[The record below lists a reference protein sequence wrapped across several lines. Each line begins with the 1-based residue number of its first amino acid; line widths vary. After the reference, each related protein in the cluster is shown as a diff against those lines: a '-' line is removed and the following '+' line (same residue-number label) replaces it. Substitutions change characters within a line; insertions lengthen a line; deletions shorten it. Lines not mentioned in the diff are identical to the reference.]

1 MSFIRKILGG
11 TKSERDIS
19 GFKPQ
24 VDEINAIYATLED
37 QPLETLVGRLKEI
50 RQEVADER
58 EAVKQAAPES
68 PERDEEIYQAEQEV
82 LDRRLTEVFA
92 IVKEACRR
100 LMGKEFKVLGLPMV
114 WDMIPFDVQLL
125 GAIVLYKGRIAE
137 MKTGEGKTLVATM
150 PMVLNALTGR
160 GVHLITVN
168 EYLAQRDSQW
178 MGQIYELLGLSV
190 GCILNQM
197 SPEERRQVY
206 ACDITYGT
214 NNEFGFDYLRDNMS
228 VNPEDQV
235 QRGHVYAIVDEVD
248 SVLVDE
254 ARTPLIISGQ
264 VDSPIDARYTEVKP
278 KVQQLIRSQ
287 TNLVN
292 SLVAEAEKEWEKEEY
307 PAATKLLIASRGMP
321 KNRKLMKMFQET
333 GVQTAMRSVENNYMR
348 EKKLHE
354 LDEELYFFVDE
365 KSHIIDLTDKGRVHI
380 SPDNPDAFVI
390 PDLGEAF
397 HAIDNDSSLSSE
409 QRLQKKAEIQ
419 ELHSERSNTIHHI
432 SQLLRAYALYEK
444 DVEYVVQ
451 DGKVLI
457 VDEFTGRIL
466 PGRRYSDG
474 LHQALE
480 AKEGVVIEKETQ
492 TIATITI
499 QNYFRMYE
507 KLAGMTGTA
516 ATEAQEFEQIYK
528 LEVTVI
534 PTHEQVI
541 RLDNDDLVYKTTREK
556 YNAILG
562 EIEERHRK
570 GQPILVG
577 TVSVETSETL
587 SRMLKRRGIPHN
599 VLNAKQHQREAET
612 VLRAGQRGAVTL
624 ATNMAGRGTDIKLGE
639 GITGLGG
646 LHILGTERHES
657 RRIDLQLRGRSGR
670 QGDPGSSVFFLSLE
684 DDLMRLFSSERIAR
698 LMDRM
703 GLPEGEVI
711 THRFVTKSIERAQKR
726 MESRNFGIRKHLL
739 EYDDVM
745 NRQREIIYDRRNY
758 ALHGLDLVPEVEEM
772 ISELTD
778 SLLQSDTAA
787 TDGTIDFEALRHELG
802 NTLLLDFQ
810 VEGGIDGDLDVVKKS
825 IQEQA
830 MGQYTFKRSLAD
842 PEAFAHFE
850 RYIILRTVDEKW
862 QQHLYSMDQL
872 REGINLR
879 AYGQKDPLLEYK
891 RESSDI
897 FIEMLDDIN
906 RATLRR
912 LFGVRIAGLE
922 ERRPQ
927 LQRVGRQLQT
937 SHAEAI
943 GMGFMAPS
951 QAAQQQPEGQPA
963 GAGIG
968 GAQVPPSGLSP
979 TGVPAQRKPIR
990 VGEKVGR
997 NDPCPCGSGKKYKKC
1012 HGA

>member
-1 MSFIRKILGG
+1 MSFFSKLLGG
-11 TKSERDIS
+11 TKSERDIRKF
-19 GFKPQ
+19 GPL
-24 VDEINAIYATLED
+24 VAEINQIYADLENRPMD
-37 QPLETLVGRLKEI
+37 YLTGRLAEI
-50 RQEVADER
+50 RQEIVDAR
-58 EAVKQAAPES
+58 EAVVQVMPDSA
-68 PERDEEIYQAEQEV
+68 ERDEETYKAEQET
-82 LDRRLTEVFA
+82 LDRRMTEVFA
-92 IVKEACRR
+92 IVKDACRR
-100 LMGKEFKVLGLPMV
+100 MIGQEFKVMGQAMT

-125 GAIVLYKGRIAE
+125 GAIVLHRGRISE
-137 MKTGEGKTLVATM
+137 MKTGEGKTLAATM
-150 PMVLNALTGR
+150 PVVLNALTGR
-160 GVHLITVN
+160 GVHIITVN
-168 EYLAQRDSQW
+168 DYLAERDSQW
-178 MGQIYELLGLSV
+178 MGQIYKTLGLTV

-197 SPEERRQVY
+197 TPEERREIY

-228 VNPEDQV
+228 VRPEDQV
-235 QRGHVYAIVDEVD
+235 QRGHTYAIVDEVD
-248 SVLVDE
+248 SVLIDE

-264 VDSPIDARYTEVKP
+264 VDNPTDTMYVELKP
-278 KVQQLIRSQ
+278 KVQQLVRTQ

-292 SLVAEAEKEWEKEEY
+292 QLVSEAEANWNTEEY
-307 PAATKLLIASRGMP
+307 EAATKLLIASRGMP

-333 GVQTAMRSVENNYMR
+333 GVKTAVRSVENDYMR

-365 KSHIIDLTDKGRVHI
+365 KSHIIDLTEQGREKI
-380 SPDNPDAFVI
+380 SPDNPEAFVI

-397 HAIDNDSSLSSE
+397 HAIENDDSLTTE
-409 QRLQKKAEIQ
+409 QQLVKKAEIQ
-419 ELHSERSNTIHHI
+419 EIHSERSNTIHHI

-474 LHQALE
+474 LHQSLE

-516 ATEAQEFEQIYK
+516 ATEAQEFAQIYK
-528 LEVTVI
+528 LEVTEI
-534 PTHEQVI
+534 PTNESIV
-541 RLDNDDLVYKTTREK
+541 RLDLEDRVYKTKREK
-556 YNAILG
+556 YNAILD
-562 EIEERHRK
+562 EIDERYRK
-570 GQPILVG
+570 GQPVLVG
-577 TVSVETSETL
+577 TISVEVSETI

-599 VLNAKQHQREAET
+599 VLNAKQHQREAEVVT
-612 VLRAGQRGAVTL
+612 RAGQKGAVTI

-639 GITGLGG
+639 GVTDLGG

-670 QGDPGSSVFFLSLE
+670 QGDPGSSVFFLCLE

-698 LMDRM
+698 VMDRM

-726 MESRNFGIRKHLL
+726 VEARNFGIRKHLL

-745 NRQREIIYDRRNY
+745 NQQREIVYDRRNF
-758 ALHGLDLVPEVEEM
+758 ALHGDELLPEIEKMVGELSESVVQSALTSGDGALDM
-772 ISELTD
+772 
-778 SLLQSDTAA
+778 
-787 TDGTIDFEALRHELG
+787 EALRHELMDV
-802 NTLLLDFQ
+802 LLLDYQ
-810 VEGGIDGDLDVVKKS
+810 VDEAAGGDFEKLQTS
-825 IQEQA
+825 IVPQA
-830 MGQYTFKRSLAD
+830 MALYNFKRSLAER
-842 PEAFAHFE
+842 EAFTHFE
-850 RYIILRTVDEKW
+850 RYVVLRTVDEKW

-879 AYGQKDPLLEYK
+879 AYGQKNPLLEYK
-891 RESSDI
+891 SEA
-897 FIEMLDDIN
+897 FEMFVEMLDDVS
-906 RATLRR
+906 RTTLRR

-922 ERRPQ
+922 EQRPQ
-927 LQRVGRQLQT
+927 LQSIGRQLQT
-937 SHAEAI
+937 SHAETANL
-943 GMGFMAPS
+943 GFQAPS
-951 QAAQQQPEGQPA
+951 APPQQQASPDGPGQPA
-963 GAGIG
+963 QPAIG
-968 GAQVPPSGLSP
+968 GAQLPPARRTP
-979 TGVPAQRKPIR
+979 VR
-990 VGEKVGR
+990 VTDKVGR

-1012 HGA
+1012 HGS

>member
-11 TKSERDIS
+11 TKSERDIRS
-19 GFKPQ
+19 FRPL
-24 VDEINAIYATLED
+24 VDEINATYATLEEK
-37 QPLETLVGRLKEI
+37 PPEYLVGRLKEI
-50 RQEVADER
+50 QQEVADAR
-58 EAVKQAAPES
+58 EAVKQAVPES
-68 PERDEEIYQAEQEV
+68 PERDEEIYQAEQDL
-82 LDRRLTEVFA
+82 LDQRLTEVFA
-92 IVKEACRR
+92 IVKDACRR
-100 LMGKEFKVLGLPMV
+100 LMGKEFKILGQAMV

-125 GAIVLYKGRIAE
+125 GAIILHKGRIAE
-137 MKTGEGKTLVATM
+137 MKTGEGKTLAATM
-150 PMVLNALTGR
+150 PVVLNALTGR
-160 GVHLITVN
+160 GVHIITVN
-168 EYLAQRDSQW
+168 DYLAERDSQW
-178 MGQIYELLGLSV
+178 MGEVYELLGLSV

-197 SPEERRQVY
+197 TPDERRLVY
-206 ACDITYGT
+206 GCDITYGT

-228 VNPEDQV
+228 VSPEDQV
-235 QRGHVYAIVDEVD
+235 QRGYVYGIVDEVD
-248 SVLVDE
+248 SVLIDE

-278 KVQQLIRSQ
+278 KVQQLIRTQ

-307 PAATKLLIASRGMP
+307 AAATKLLIASRGMP
-321 KNRKLMKMFQET
+321 KNSKLMKMFQET
-333 GVQTAMRSVENNYMR
+333 GVKTAMRSVENNYMR
-348 EKKLHE
+348 DKKLHE
-354 LDEELYFFVDE
+354 LDEELYFFIDE
-365 KSHIIDLTDKGRVHI
+365 KSHIIDLTEKGHVHI
-380 SPDNPDAFVI
+380 SPDNPDAFII

-397 HAIDNDSSLSSE
+397 HAIENDSSLSPE
-409 QRLQKKAEIQ
+409 QRLQKKGEIQ
-419 ELHSERSNTIHHI
+419 EIHSERSNTIHHI
-432 SQLLRAYALYEK
+432 SQLLRAYTLYEK

-457 VDEFTGRIL
+457 VDEFTGRVL

-516 ATEAQEFEQIYK
+516 ATEAQEFAQIYK
-528 LEVTVI
+528 LEVTAI
-534 PTHEQVI
+534 PTHEPVI
-541 RLDNDDLVYKTTREK
+541 RADNEDLVYKTKREK
-556 YNAILG
+556 YNAILDW
-562 EIEERHRK
+562 IEELHHK

-577 TVSVETSETL
+577 TTSVEVSETL
-587 SRMLKRRGIPHN
+587 ARMLKRRGIPHN
-599 VLNAKQHQREAET
+599 VLNAKQHQREAEI
-612 VLRAGQRGAVTL
+612 VLRAGQRGAVTI

-639 GITGLGG
+639 DVTEVGG

-684 DDLMRLFSSERIAR
+684 DDLMRLFSSDRIAR

-726 MESRNFGIRKHLL
+726 VESRNYGIRKHLL

-758 ALHGLDLVPEVEEM
+758 ALHGQDLLPEVEEM
-772 ISELTD
+772 IPELTD
-778 SLLQSDTAA
+778 SLLLSEATV
-787 TDGTIDFEALRHELG
+787 TDGMIDFESLRHELG
-802 NTLLLDFQ
+802 NILLLDFQ
-810 VEGGIDGDLDVVKKS
+810 VGESTDGDLETVKKS
-825 IQEQA
+825 ILEQA
-830 MGQYTFKRSLAD
+830 MAQYTFKRSLAE
-842 PEAFAHFE
+842 PEAFTHFE
-850 RYIILRTVDEKW
+850 RYVILRTVDEKW

-891 RESSDI
+891 REASDI
-897 FIEMLDDIN
+897 FMEMLDDIN
-906 RATLRR
+906 RTTLRR

-922 ERRPQ
+922 EQRPQ
-927 LQRVGRQLQT
+927 LRRVGRQLQT

-943 GMGFMAPS
+943 NMGFMAGGGP
-951 QAAQQQPEGQPA
+951 APQQPQGQPA
-963 GAGIG
+963 MAGMG
-968 GAQVPPSGLSP
+968 GARVPP
-979 TGVPAQRKPIR
+979 AQQKPIK
-990 VGEKVGR
+990 VAEKVGR

-1012 HGA
+1012 HGS

>member
-1 MSFIRKILGG
+1 MNLIQKILGG
-11 TKSERDIS
+11 TKSERDIRS
-19 GFKPQ
+19 FRPL
-24 VDEINAIYATLED
+24 VAEINAIYATLEGK
-37 QPLETLVGRLKEI
+37 PLEDLVGRLREI
-50 RQEVADER
+50 RQEVADAR
-58 EAVKQAAPES
+58 EAVKQAMPDSA
-68 PERDEEIYQAEQEV
+68 ERDEEIYRVEQET
-82 LDRRLTEVFA
+82 LESRMTEVFA
-92 IVKEACRR
+92 IVKDACRR
-100 LMGKEFKVLGLPMV
+100 LMGKEFKVLGQAMV

-125 GAIVLYKGRIAE
+125 GAIVLHKGRIAE

-150 PMVLNALTGR
+150 PVVLNALTGR
-160 GVHLITVN
+160 GVHIVTVN
-168 EYLAQRDSQW
+168 DYLAERDSQW

-190 GCILNQM
+190 GCILNRM
-197 SPEERRQVY
+197 GPDERRQIY

-214 NNEFGFDYLRDNMS
+214 NNEFGFDYLRDNMAVS
-228 VNPEDQV
+228 PEDQV

-264 VDSPIDARYTEVKP
+264 VDTPTDTLYVEVKP
-278 KVQQLIRSQ
+278 KVEQLIRSQ

-292 SLVAEAEKEWEKEEY
+292 SLVAEAEREWEREEY
-307 PAATKLLIASRGMP
+307 AAATKLLIASRGMP

-333 GVQTAMRSVENNYMR
+333 GVQAAVRSVENDYLR
-348 EKKLHE
+348 DKKLHE
-354 LDEELYFFVDE
+354 LDEELFFFVDE
-365 KSHIIDLTDKGRVHI
+365 KGHIIDLTEQGRLKI

-390 PDLGEAF
+390 PDLGEVFA
-397 HAIDNDSSLSSE
+397 AIENDPNLTTE
-409 QRLQKKAEIQ
+409 ERLRRKGEIQ

-432 SQLLRAYALYEK
+432 SQLLRAYTLYEK

-507 KLAGMTGTA
+507 KLSGMTGTA
-516 ATEAQEFEQIYK
+516 ATEAQEFTQIYK

-534 PTHEQVI
+534 PTNEPVI
-541 RLDNDDLVYKTTREK
+541 RSDQDDMVYKTKREK
-556 YNAILG
+556 YNAILD
-562 EIEERHRK
+562 EIETRHRR
-570 GQPILVG
+570 GQPVLVG
-577 TVSVETSETL
+577 TISVEVSETL

-599 VLNAKQHQREAET
+599 VLNAKQHQREAEI
-612 VLRAGQRGAVTL
+612 VLRAGQRSAVTI
-624 ATNMAGRGTDIKLGE
+624 ATNMAGRGTDIKLGT
-639 GITGLGG
+639 GITDLGG
-646 LHILGTERHES
+646 LHILGTERHEA

-684 DDLMRLFSSERIAR
+684 DDLMRLFGSDRIAR
-698 LMDRM
+698 IMDRM

-711 THRFVTKSIERAQKR
+711 THRFVSKSIERAQKR
-726 MESRNFGIRKHLL
+726 VETRNFGIRKHLL

-745 NRQREIIYDRRNY
+745 NQQREIIYDRRNY
-758 ALHGLDLVPEVEEM
+758 ALHGEDLLAEIDKMV
-772 ISELTD
+772 SELIG
-778 SLLQSDTAA
+778 SILQSDLVV
-787 TDGTIDFEALRHELG
+787 TDGMIDTEALRHELG
-802 NTLLLDFQ
+802 NILLMDFQ
-810 VEGGIDGDLDVVKKS
+810 TDGELAGDPEALKQV
-825 IQEQA
+825 IQEQGMA
-830 MGQYTFKRSLAD
+830 HYTLKRSLAD

-850 RYIILRTVDEKW
+850 RYVVLRTVDEKW

-879 AYGQKDPLLEYK
+879 AYGQKNPLLEYK
-891 RESSDI
+891 SEA
-897 FIEMLDDIN
+897 FGMFVEMLDDIN

-922 ERRPQ
+922 EQRPR

-937 SHAEAI
+937 SHAEAVNL
-943 GMGFMAPS
+943 GF
-951 QAAQQQPEGQPA
+951 AATGGPASQQPQAQPA
-963 GAGIG
+963 MAGMA
-968 GAQVPPSGLSP
+968 GAQMP
-979 TGVPAQRKPIR
+979 PAQRKPVQ

-1012 HGA
+1012 HGS

>member
-11 TKSERDIS
+11 TKSEREIRS
-19 GFKPQ
+19 FMPL
-24 VDEINAIYATLED
+24 VDEINTIYATLEE
-37 QPLETLVGRLKEI
+37 QPLETLVGRLSEI
-50 RQEVADER
+50 RQEVADVR
-58 EAVKQAAPES
+58 EAVKRAATES
-68 PERDEEIYQAEQEV
+68 PDRDEEIYRAEQDL
-82 LDRRLTEVFA
+82 LDQRLTEVFA
-92 IVKEACRR
+92 IVKDACRR
-100 LMGKEFKVLGLPMV
+100 LMGKEFKILGQAMV

-125 GAIVLYKGRIAE
+125 GAIILHKGRIAE
-137 MKTGEGKTLVATM
+137 MKTGEGKTLAATM
-150 PMVLNALTGR
+150 PVVLNALTGR
-160 GVHLITVN
+160 GVHIITVN
-168 EYLAQRDSQW
+168 DYLAERDSQW
-178 MGQIYELLGLSV
+178 MGQVYELLGLSV

-197 SPEERRQVY
+197 TPDERRQIY

-228 VNPEDQV
+228 VTPEDQV
-235 QRGHVYAIVDEVD
+235 QRGHVYGIVDEVD
-248 SVLVDE
+248 SVLIDE

-278 KVQQLIRSQ
+278 KVQQLIRTQ

-307 PAATKLLIASRGMP
+307 AAATKLLIASRGMP

-333 GVQTAMRSVENNYMR
+333 GVKTAVRSVENNYMR
-348 EKKLHE
+348 DKKLHE

-365 KSHIIDLTDKGRVHI
+365 KSHIIDLTDQGRVHI
-380 SPDNPDAFVI
+380 SPDNPDAFII

-397 HAIDNDSSLSSE
+397 HTIENDSSLNPE
-409 QRLQKKAEIQ
+409 QRLQKKGAIQ
-419 ELHSERSNTIHHI
+419 EIHSERSNTIHHI
-432 SQLLRAYALYEK
+432 SQLLRAYTLYEK

-457 VDEFTGRIL
+457 VDEFTGRVL

-516 ATEAQEFEQIYK
+516 ATEAQEFAQIYK
-528 LEVTVI
+528 LEVTSI
-534 PTHEQVI
+534 PTHEPVI
-541 RLDNDDLVYKTTREK
+541 RDDNEDLVYKTKREK
-556 YNAILG
+556 YNAILDW
-562 EIEERHRK
+562 IEELHRK

-577 TVSVETSETL
+577 TTSVEVSETL
-587 SRMLKRRGIPHN
+587 ARMLKRRSIPHN
-599 VLNAKQHQREAET
+599 VLNAKQHQREAEI
-612 VLRAGQRGAVTL
+612 VLRAGQRGAVTI

-639 GITGLGG
+639 GVTKLDG

-684 DDLMRLFSSERIAR
+684 DDLMRLFSSDRIAR

-726 MESRNFGIRKHLL
+726 VESRNFGIRKHLL

-758 ALHGLDLVPEVEEM
+758 ALHGQDLLPEVEEM
-772 ISELTD
+772 ITELTD
-778 SLLQSDTAA
+778 SLLLSDTVAS
-787 TDGTIDFEALRHELG
+787 DGAIDFEALRHELG
-802 NTLLLDFQ
+802 NILLLDFQ
-810 VEGGIDGDLDVVKKS
+810 VGESTDGDPEAVKKS
-825 IQEQA
+825 LQRQA
-830 MGQYTFKRSLAD
+830 MAQYTFKRSLAE

-850 RYIILRTVDEKW
+850 RYVILRTVDEKW

-891 RESSDI
+891 REASDI

-922 ERRPQ
+922 EQRPQ

-937 SHAEAI
+937 SHAEAVN
-943 GMGFMAPS
+943 MGFMAGGGP
-951 QAAQQQPEGQPA
+951 APQQQPQGQP
-963 GAGIG
+963 GMAGIG
-968 GAQVPPSGLSP
+968 GAQVPP
-979 TGVPAQRKPIR
+979 AQRKPIR
-990 VGEKVGR
+990 VAEKVGR

-1012 HGA
+1012 HGS